1 MAGSGMPRATPTDLA
16 AFLHYGFLPRVPEG
30 YRALPWARVRAR
42 EVAGSGEREALVK
55 RGLAALRT
63 ACAEPGPGLHVVPLS
78 GGIDSRCLLAVLREA
93 GLGERLVA
101 ATFGIP
107 GTYDFDLAP
116 AVARAASVRHEA
128 VDLAS
133 VPVTRAGL
141 LAAARRAPW
150 CHAFEA
156 FYNHQIPLRFGPEAT
171 CWSGIMANAIAGV
184 DQDEPACD
192 WPTAQAAF
200 AARCRI
206 AREVVL
212 TPPDFDPV
220 AVLPERPLLADSAL
234 SYYEQLFAFL
244 RYPCRLEPALLP
256 AGFRFRT
263 PFRHPAWVDF
273 LLRAPRALRRGQRLY
288 HAIAVRTN
296 PALFALP
303 AKNNL
308 GLALSAPRWRV
319 GLRRAHLKLGRAHAA
334 RFPGRARRPNPK
346 LNTIDFDRALR
357 VEGDV
362 RRVVEESLQ
371 RLAERRVLDWLD
383 PLALLQRHQA
393 RRANLGE
400 ALALLAAVELNLTV
414 EEELPAG
421 PV

>member
-1 MAGSGMPRATPTDLA
+1 MPRATPSDLA

-55 RGLAALRT
+55 RGLAALRA

-78 GGIDSRCLLAVLREA
+78 GGVDSRCLLAVLSEA

-116 AVARAASVRHEA
+116 AVARAAGVRHEA
-128 VDLAS
+128 VDLARL
-133 VPVTRAGL
+133 PVTRAGL

-171 CWSGIMANAIAGV
+171 YWSGIMANAIAGV
-184 DQDEPACD
+184 DQEEPASD

-200 AARCRI
+200 AVRCRI
-206 AREVVL
+206 ARNVVL
-212 TPPDFDPV
+212 TPPDFDPC
-220 AVLPERPLLADSAL
+220 ALLPERPLLADSVL

-263 PFRHPAWVDF
+263 PFRQPAWVDF
-273 LLRAPRALRRGQRLY
+273 LLRAPRALRRGQALY
-288 HAIAVRTN
+288 HAIARRTS

-308 GLALSAPRWRV
+308 GLPLSAPAWRV
-319 GLRRAHLKLGRAHAA
+319 GLRRARLKLERAHAA
-334 RFPGRARRPNPK
+334 RFPGRARRVNPK

-357 VEGDV
+357 AGGDV
-362 RRVVEESLQ
+362 RQVVEESLQ
-371 RLAERRVLDWLD
+371 RLAERRVLAWLD
-383 PLALLQRHQA
+383 PLALLRRHLA
-393 RRANLGE
+393 GAANLGE

-414 EEELPAG
+414 EEEAVEG
-421 PV
+421 ARA